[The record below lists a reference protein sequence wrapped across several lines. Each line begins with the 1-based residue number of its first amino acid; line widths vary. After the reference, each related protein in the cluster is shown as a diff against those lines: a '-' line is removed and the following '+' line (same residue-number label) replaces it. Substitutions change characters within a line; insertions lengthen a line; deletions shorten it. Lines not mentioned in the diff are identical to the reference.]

1 MAITEKF
8 NDYLYGQ
15 ILEVLTDNNPL
26 TYVLT
31 PAKLD
36 ATGHRWLSALT
47 AFNFKFKY
55 RPGNC
60 NKDADSLSRLP
71 VTLNEISHQV
81 MKAINNSINSGPWIE
96 SLSMSAQVL
105 NDEEEEING
114 PRDWRK
120 IQREDSVIGVIIR
133 QLSGYTPNSNI
144 LILNPST

>member
-1 MAITEKF
+1 M
-8 NDYLYGQ
+8 
-15 ILEVLTDNNPL
+15 

-31 PAKLD
+31 TAKLD

-47 AFNFKFKY
+47 AFNFKIKY

-81 MKAINNSINSGPWIE
+81 MKAINNSINSVPWIE

-105 NDEEEEING
+105 DDEEEING
-114 PRDWRK
+114 HRDWRK
-120 IQREDSVIGVIIR
+120 IRRV
-133 QLSGYTPNSNI
+133 
-144 LILNPST
+144 